1 MVCVFFGH
9 RNTPYEI
16 EPILKATLCR
26 LIEEGRADTFYVGDK
41 GNFDKMVL
49 KTLRELKLIYPQ
61 IVYGFVPAYQPTAK
75 KEDDTTDYSDAVFP
89 DEVLRSPA
97 AYAIS
102 NRNRWLVK
110 QADIVITYVT
120 GIGYSADFKFM
131 AERKNKEIIEL
142 SKLKDLIE

>member
-1 MVCVFFGH
+1 MRIYKKLGNNTAVASKFLSMPPAGKALPRAKYGH
-9 RNTPYEI
+9 SLVR
-16 EPILKATLCR
+16 
-26 LIEEGRADTFYVGDK
+26 
-41 GNFDKMVL
+41 
-49 KTLRELKLIYPQ
+49 
-61 IVYGFVPAYQPTAK
+61 VYGFVPAYQPTAK

-142 SKLKDLIE
+142 SKLEDLIE